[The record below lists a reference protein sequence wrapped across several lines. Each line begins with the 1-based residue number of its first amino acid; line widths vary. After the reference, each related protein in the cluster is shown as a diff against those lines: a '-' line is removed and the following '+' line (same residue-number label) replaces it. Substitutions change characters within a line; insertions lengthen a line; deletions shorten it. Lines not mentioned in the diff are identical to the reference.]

1 LPGSYIISRLLRYS
15 DDRVWVYPADTQ
27 VDPVQC
33 LANLRCPLCKV
44 ARCGETPSLLDYLA
58 AAEGVL
64 PSPPLHFQ
72 VKSPDQA
79 HFACAWGPLML
90 TEFQLLV
97 LNTVVIAALVTQFLV
112 WGPLP
117 MLSEFQLWILSTIV
131 MVALVVVCVALP
143 G

>member
-1 LPGSYIISRLLRYS
+1 MALYATLLGAGKRRVSWTISEPQRGCCRH
-15 DDRVWVYPADTQ
+15 
-27 VDPVQC
+27 
-33 LANLRCPLCKV
+33 PLCTFRRNRLIKHIP
-44 ARCGETPSLLDYLA
+44 AR
-58 AAEGVL
+58 V
-64 PSPPLHFQ
+64 
-72 VKSPDQA
+72 V
-79 HFACAWGPLML
+79 WGPPML